1 MFKRIINNLS
11 LFIHLIYSNI
21 YSSKR
26 YLKYSSSFDNIN
38 SILTYLI
45 MMIHIIEKGLIIPRE
60 QFRLGFGEKHL
71 TEIFFYLDK
80 LFLISCN
87 KPLDTRID
95 YVFSVL
101 KLYLIIHKN
110 LKADFIVPCHKEFE
124 KYSHY
129 IDNANLITIPF
140 VTQKDYEKAH
150 ELNFADFCNLR
161 HSIRDFS
168 DERIPIEAIYSS
180 IKLAQSAPSACNRQ
194 NPRIIIIRDKNCIS
208 HVMNLQ
214 HGGRTFAEKIDT
226 LFIICSDLEGY
237 WYANEQR
244 CSLIDASLFAMQF
257 VNGLLYNGIGS
268 CILHWSVLPDKDK
281 ELRKLINPPKN
292 WEINILIAGGKLP
305 QNTNTCPSIR
315 RNPEDIIMMIE

>member
-1 MFKRIINNLS
+1 MLKKIITKLS
-11 LFIHLIYSNI
+11 LFIHLLYTDF
-21 YSSKR
+21 YTLRR

-95 YVFSVL
+95 YVFSIL
-101 KLYLIIHKN
+101 KLYLITHKKLN
-110 LKADFIVPCHKEFE
+110 ADFKLPCHKEFE
-124 KYSHY
+124 KYRYY
-129 IDNANLITIPF
+129 IDNANLITIPI
-140 VTQKDYEKAH
+140 VKKNEYEKAH
-150 ELNFADFCNLR
+150 ELNFAKLCYLR

-168 DERIPIEAIYSS
+168 DERIPIETIYAS
-180 IKLAQSAPSACNRQ
+180 IKLAQTAPSACNRQ
-194 NPRIIIIRDKNCIS
+194 NPRIIIIRDKNYIS
-208 HVMNLQ
+208 QVMNLQ

-244 CSLIDASLFAMQF
+244 CSLIDAGLFSMQF
-257 VNGLLYNGIGS
+257 VNALLYNGIGS
-268 CILHWSVLPDKDK
+268 CILHWSVLPNKDK
-281 ELRKLINPPKN
+281 KLRKLINPPKN
-292 WEINILIAGGKLP
+292 WEINILIAGGKL
-305 QNTNTCPSIR
+305 QDSTNTCPSIR
-315 RNPEDIIMMIE
+315 RNPEDIIMMIN